1 MIEMF
6 AGYLNESNKRKIGY
20 QRLAG
25 VVSVFETGERLIRV
39 TMPQIVGAADPNS
52 TYYNNGKIKK
62 SLLIDAVSDVSNIV
76 SKLIDIV
83 KVVPT
88 LLSIAAGI
96 VSTILAEISNILNT
110 NKEIN
115 EKTVIDV
122 DELGKELVKII
133 SFLFE
138 NKEKLLRPFTEL
150 LSEYVPDGLNPY
162 EGEKITLIGD
172 GGNNVINSSE
182 AKDFFTF
189 FAGFTVYGLAG
200 NDSITGDSLDD
211 YLDGGEGDDTLDSGK
226 GNDTLVGGA
235 GNDTLDGG
243 SGSDHMEG
251 GADFDTYYI
260 SGSDTV
266 ADSDGQ
272 GQILFGGSRD
282 KGSLKASEFSR
293 SQDEPEDFWYS
304 IGKDSRPDGKMTA
317 RRFGQDLVV
326 SHADHT
332 ATLRGFFNTAAAENG
347 RISALGITLST
358 RAPDTE
364 IPLQGDTAVLPPK
377 PSAYNTFTLNGG
389 RSFNIRGGTRDD
401 SVFAGSAGA
410 SQIDTFGGN
419 DRVFGSPYGDI
430 VNGGDG
436 DDYLNG
442 SSYAASKNSD
452 AQERA
457 KDTDFMVGG
466 RGSDIINGMAGN
478 DTIFTDHIGSHRDT
492 ESEDRR
498 GDWATGGEGDDKI
511 YSGRGNDFLNGGE
524 GIDTVHGGAG
534 NDVILGDAFVR
545 SGMKTRQRHIAGSVS
560 SSVPHPL
567 TGVLEIT
574 HTVPEAGAVHSYTGA
589 HGWKSETVNAVS
601 TIHPDTADWTLGI
614 DREKGDYRLDTKVPL
629 SDNFH
634 RLPQGGAAD
643 YLYGGAGNDLVA
655 GQDGDDFVFGED
667 GDDILWGDD
676 NRDDT
681 VSGNDYLDGGAGN
694 DTLHGGSGNDQLAG
708 GTGNDTLY
716 GGAGHDS
723 YWFHSSDLARG
734 DRDIVEDSDGRGR
747 IMLDGRDIAQAGWE
761 AGPDGLIWRARAQ
774 GWTLHKKADSL
785 LFAVDGAEGSILIK
799 NHRPGDLGI
808 TLRQPDGE
816 RLPENPEQPNKDGQA
831 SENPITENPITENPI
846 TENPVAENPN
856 GTALPDAPHR
866 EGASDGSPN
875 KLHRL
880 LCRLLPLRYRQHPI
894 PSSLP
899 SLRPACIST
908 AAVPL
913 PAAAT
918 EAAGSAVGTI
928 SPRNKRQGREW
939 RTSAAL

>member
-1 MIEMF
+1 MLR
-6 AGYLNESNKRKIGY
+6 ALYRH
-20 QRLAG
+20 
-25 VVSVFETGERLIRV
+25 
-39 TMPQIVGAADPNS
+39 
-52 TYYNNGKIKK
+52 
-62 SLLIDAVSDVSNIV
+62 
-76 SKLIDIV
+76 
-83 KVVPT
+83 
-88 LLSIAAGI
+88 
-96 VSTILAEISNILNT
+96 ILAEISNILNT

-211 YLDGGEGDDTLDSGK
+211 YLDGGEGDDTLDGGK

-272 GQILFGGSRD
+272 GQILFGGSKD

-293 SQDEPEDFWYS
+293 SADEPEGFWYS
-304 IGKDSRPDGKMTA
+304 IGEDGRPDGKMTA
-317 RRFGQDLVV
+317 RRFGQDLAV
-326 SHADHT
+326 SHAGHT

-347 RISALGITLST
+347 RISALGITLFT

-364 IPLQGDTAVLPPK
+364 IPLQGNTAVLPPK

-410 SQIDTFGGN
+410 SQIDTYGGN

-430 VNGGDG
+430 INGGDG

-452 AQERA
+452 ARERA

-466 RGSDIINGMAGN
+466 GGSDIINGMAGN

-511 YSGRGNDFLNGGE
+511 YGGRGNDFLNGGE
-524 GIDTVHGGAG
+524 GSDTVHGGAG

-601 TIHPDTADWTLGI
+601 TIHPDTAVWTLGI

-774 GWTLHKKADSL
+774 GWTLHKKADGL

-816 RLPENPEQPNKDGQA
+816 RLPENPEQPDKDGQA
-831 SENPITENPITENPI
+831 GEDPI

-856 GTALPDAPHR
+856 GTALPDTPHH
-866 EGASDGSPN
+866 EGASDGSTHAAEAQQN
-875 KLHRL
+875 
-880 LCRLLPLRYRQHPI
+880 RYGGTGTGNNGHIEPPAAEPPVVRQPEQAA
-894 PSSLP
+894 PP
-899 SLRPACIST
+899 
-908 AAVPL
+908 AVP
-913 PAAAT
+913 PAAASVQT
-918 EAAGSAVGTI
+918 APNPFFPAFPAPGLHLNSGSTVTRSSSNGGGGFGSRHHIPAQQTARPGMAHISRPVTHTAV
-928 SPRNKRQGREW
+928 PDA
-939 RTSAAL
+939 SAAAAVHGLIQAMSAFGAPAAAPLADDGIRDAQLFQPFTAPTPF